1 MNNSNKNKWVLFI
14 LIVLLVC
21 SSGVFIYAKFIRDDS
36 VVNVVTS
43 VEKIDNYGYD
53 LKSNATALYIS
64 EFNIL
69 KNNLE
74 QNEIDEEEYAKSVAK
89 LFIID
94 LYTISNKINKYD
106 VGGTQFVFPSSEEN
120 YKLNVE
126 DTLYKYVEDNSNN
139 NRKQELPTVSSIEIV
154 DYKTGKYKIG
164 EDEVDDVEIDLKWE
178 YEIDMGYE
186 KAGTVILIKQDSKFY
201 IVEKI

>member
-21 SSGVFIYAKFIRDDS
+21 SSGVFIYAKFIRADS
-36 VVNVVTS
+36 AVNVVTS

-74 QNEIDEEEYAKSVAK
+74 QSEIDEEGYAKSVAK

-139 NRKQELPTVSSIEIV
+139 NRKQELPTVSSIEII

-186 KAGTVILIKQDSKFY
+186 KEGTVILIKQDSKFY
-201 IVEKI
+201 IVEKM

>member
-74 QNEIDEEEYAKSVAK
+74 QSEIDEEGYAKSVAK

-139 NRKQELPTVSSIEIV
+139 NRKQELPTVSSIEII

-186 KAGTVILIKQDSKFY
+186 KEGTVILIKQDSKFY
-201 IVEKI
+201 IVEKM